1 MKPKWVLA
9 IIFASLLIGG
19 LIGVVTRQVAAW
31 LGATILSFAFIFA
44 MVYYITNRRKKG
56 ARDDDVAETIE
67 SEEEV
72 QFQGA
77 IIDERDPL
85 NRDRMI
91 NSYIDEFHISRDK
104 AENLFDAGYSKWS
117 DFSEAIP
124 EDLVMIEG
132 INPTVARRII
142 TTVRS
147 NDDA

>member
-19 LIGVVTRQVAAW
+19 IIGVVTRQVAAW
-31 LGATILSFAFIFA
+31 LGASILSFAFIFA
-44 MVYYITNRRKKG
+44 MVFYFINKKKKV
-56 ARDDDVAETIE
+56 AREDEVAETMV
-67 SEEEV
+67 SDEEV

-77 IIDERDPL
+77 VIDHRDPL

-91 NSYIDEFHISRDK
+91 DTFIDDFHISREK

-142 TTVRS
+142 STVREKEHF
-147 NDDA
+147 